1 MKSPIERPA
10 GSFVS
15 FFFPRP
21 KMACR
26 YKYAGQR
33 VLKCHNL
40 FVIRAVSF
48 NLFNQVRTALVA
60 HHFYLSIAVIAN
72 VAVYSAFGDFLIAWR
87 SPWIPAQ
94 RKFFPFSLFYWPL
107 ERKKPKNNLG
117 PPRPPNKKKESR
129 MEFVTWAKV
138 DLHISAAH
146 LRCSPLACYCCGV
159 LAHTTSPAARDCIR
173 KWTRHHVNPTIF
185 LFLFFFLNSRFD
197 LKLYKKGKLK

>member
-1 MKSPIERPA
+1 VLLSARHGRKGTLSPDTNQPPVAFAFQLKIIEMKSPIERPA

-72 VAVYSAFGDFLIAWR
+72 VAVYSAFGDFLIA
-87 SPWIPAQ
+87 
-94 RKFFPFSLFYWPL
+94 
-107 ERKKPKNNLG
+107 
-117 PPRPPNKKKESR
+117 
-129 MEFVTWAKV
+129 
-138 DLHISAAH
+138 
-146 LRCSPLACYCCGV
+146 
-159 LAHTTSPAARDCIR
+159 
-173 KWTRHHVNPTIF
+173 
-185 LFLFFFLNSRFD
+185 
-197 LKLYKKGKLK
+197 